1 MSKINKSHINITS
14 PKGSLLA
21 EINNLKKELKD
32 LKQGKK

>member
-1 MSKINKSHINITS
+1 MSKINKSLISITS

-32 LKQGKK
+32 MKQGKK